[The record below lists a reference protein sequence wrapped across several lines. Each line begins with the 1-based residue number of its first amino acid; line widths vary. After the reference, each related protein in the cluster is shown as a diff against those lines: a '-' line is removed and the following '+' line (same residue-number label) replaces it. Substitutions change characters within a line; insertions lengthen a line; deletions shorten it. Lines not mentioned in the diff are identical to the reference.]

1 MTPYGFEFGFRLVA
15 GADPDCLAAPDFAAE
30 MGEYVDRG
38 LITAVMVDE
47 LTKRYRS
54 DIFRP
59 DQPQAG

>member
-1 MTPYGFEFGFRLVA
+1 MTPCRFEFGLRLVA
-15 GADPDCLAAPDFAAE
+15 GADQDSLATPNFAAE

-38 LITAVMVDE
+38 MIAPLVVDE

-59 DQPQAG
+59 V